1 LPEIILAQLYASCQ
15 EQSCALSAQKDY
27 LIDMAEEIVTIG
39 FRGTEEYRKT
49 LQQEALNRGLK
60 VQKMLEE
67 AVAHYVGQVPASEA
81 IAAKADSGDSPF
93 GKLTPEERRWLQAL
107 LDYLRDGTKPFKENI
122 LGIMAGAL
130 GVTPEEVSRKPKRK
144 TG

>member
-1 LPEIILAQLYASCQ
+1 MAQ
-15 EQSCALSAQKDY
+15 
-27 LIDMAEEIVTIG
+27 EIVTIG
-39 FRGTEEYRKT
+39 FRGTEDYRRM

-67 AVAHYVGQVPASEA
+67 AVAQYVGQAPG
-81 IAAKADSGDSPF
+81 ADSSVRATVANESPF
-93 GKLTPEERRWLQAL
+93 GEITPEERRWLGAL
-107 LDYLRDGTKPFKENI
+107 LDYLRDEDKPFKENI

-130 GVTPEEVSRKPKRK
+130 GLTPEEVRGKPKRK

>member
-1 LPEIILAQLYASCQ
+1 MAR
-15 EQSCALSAQKDY
+15 KDY
-27 LIDMAEEIVTIG
+27 LIEMPEDIVTIG

-67 AVAHYVGQVPASEA
+67 AVAHYVGQVPVSET
-81 IAAKADSGDSPF
+81 IVAKADSGDSSF
-93 GKLTPEERRWLQAL
+93 GKLTPEERRWLEAL
-107 LDYLRDGTKPFKENI
+107 LNYLRDDGRPFKENI

-130 GVTPEEVSRKPKRK
+130 GLTPDEVSRKPKRK

>member
-1 LPEIILAQLYASCQ
+1 MHKRAQEVHLA
-15 EQSCALSAQKDY
+15 
-27 LIDMAEEIVTIG
+27 DMAEETVTIG

-60 VQKMLEE
+60 VRKMLEE
-67 AVAHYVGQVPASEA
+67 AVAHYAGQAPVSQPAGGKQDGEE
-81 IAAKADSGDSPF
+81 SPF
-93 GKLTPEERRWLQAL
+93 GKLTPGERRWLRAL
-107 LDYLRDGTKPFKENI
+107 LDYLRGDARPFRENI

-130 GVTPEEVSRKPKRK
+130 GLKAEEVTRKPKRK

>member
-1 LPEIILAQLYASCQ
+1 
-15 EQSCALSAQKDY
+15 
-27 LIDMAEEIVTIG
+27 MAEEIVTIG

-67 AVAHYVGQVPASEA
+67 AVAHYVGQAPVSEV
-81 IAAKADSGDSPF
+81 IDQKADSSESPF
-93 GKLTPEERRWLQAL
+93 GKLTPEERRWLEAL
-107 LDYLRDGTKPFKENI
+107 LNYLRDDSKPFRENI

-130 GVTPEEVSRKPKRK
+130 GLMPEEVSRKSKRK